1 LLRNGSAGRQ
11 GGRPRFPRRKV
22 RGEGRSREP
31 LARARGQSPQSAG
44 RGGRMNSKF
53 VVSSAVM
60 AVLSLVLGFIVH
72 GWLLAPDYKALANLF
87 RPESDQASFF
97 PFIIIAHI
105 LIGIAFTW
113 IYLKGREAKPYLQQ
127 GVRFGAAVA
136 LLTVIPMYLIYY
148 AVQPMP
154 GN

>member
-1 LLRNGSAGRQ
+1 
-11 GGRPRFPRRKV
+11 
-22 RGEGRSREP
+22 
-31 LARARGQSPQSAG
+31 
-44 RGGRMNSKF
+44 MNSKF

-72 GWLLAPDYKALANLF
+72 GWLLAPDYRALSSLF
-87 RPESDQASFF
+87 RPETDQMSFF
-97 PFIIIAHI
+97 PFMIIAHI
-105 LIGIAFTW
+105 LIGVAFTW

-127 GVRFGAAVA
+127 GVRFGVAVA

-154 GN
+154 GNLVAKQIIFGTIAMVIMGIAVAWINPVRKV

>member
-1 LLRNGSAGRQ
+1 
-11 GGRPRFPRRKV
+11 
-22 RGEGRSREP
+22 
-31 LARARGQSPQSAG
+31 
-44 RGGRMNSKF
+44 MNSKF

-72 GWLLAPDYKALANLF
+72 GWLLAPDYKALTSLF
-87 RPESDQASFF
+87 RPETDQASFF
-97 PFIIIAHI
+97 PFMIIAHI

-127 GVRFGAAVA
+127 GVRFGVAVA

-154 GN
+154 GNLVAKQIVFDTIAMIIMGIVCAWINQVRKA